1 MKRFQSFSIAA
12 FAFGATAMLIRLS
25 VLASLPV
32 GLIALV
38 QAQDLQWR
46 GVARAGLKEFV
57 REQRG
62 MLELPWPIAFYG
74 DFTGDGQDDAIVFV
88 YRDIEGAAGNFDLKV
103 ALFIGEGSTFKFLR
117 YAPNIYGEQ
126 PRQPKFS
133 HGVVE
138 LTTTM
143 PRPGDPRCC
152 PTGSKRYSIETGTSL
167 ALGTTVPRP
176 GSSQPVS
183 PAPSA
188 AETSTGVARDPR
200 PATDLVKRAYAH
212 LSTKGLPPDKPYFTA
227 GFFALVQKD
236 RRCEQKI
243 GDQRYASTI
252 WFSGQDWK
260 ITDLT
265 LSEKAVSE
273 GERHVAA
280 SFKNMNDL
288 QGRTFVLKRVGSE
301 WRIDDVTIDGG
312 TKLRRTL
319 QISRCV

>member
-1 MKRFQSFSIAA
+1 M
-12 FAFGATAMLIRLS
+12 FAFGAITMLMRLIM
-25 VLASLPV
+25 LASLPV

-46 GVARAGLKEFV
+46 GAARAELKEFV

-103 ALFIGEGSTFKFLR
+103 ALFIGEASNFKFLR
-117 YAPNIYGEQ
+117 YATNVYGEQ

-133 HGVVE
+133 HGLVE

-176 GSSQPVS
+176 GGTQSVPS
-183 PAPSA
+183 APSVVD
-188 AETSTGVARDPR
+188 TSTGAAQDPR
-200 PATDLVKRAYAH
+200 SATDLLKQAYNH
-212 LSTKGLPPDKPYFTA
+212 LSAKGIPPDKPYFTA

-236 RRCEQKI
+236 RRCERKI

-260 ITDLT
+260 ITELA
-265 LSEKAVSE
+265 LSEKVVSE
-273 GERHVAA
+273 EERHVAA
-280 SFKNMNDL
+280 SFKNMNIP
-288 QGRTFVLKRVGSE
+288 QARTFVLKRVGSE
-301 WRIDDVTIDGG
+301 WRIDDVMVERGRN
-312 TKLRRTL
+312 LRRAL
-319 QISRCV
+319 QTSRCS